1 MERFIGES
9 EPLRKAIAEAV
20 HIAKS
25 NAPVLLVGETGVGKE
40 LFTEMIHQKSNR
52 CHGPLV
58 KVNCAAIQDSLLE
71 SDLFGHEK
79 GSFTGAFAKK
89 IGKLQAAHTGTVFL
103 DEISNMSLA
112 IQAKVLRALEYQ
124 QFEPVGGNTTIEVNI
139 RIISATNKNLKPL
152 INEGKFRNDLFFRL
166 GVMIINIPPLRER
179 DNDIILLARHFA
191 QVFKNT
197 YEKNIIAISNEA
209 IKTLLKYH
217 WPGNIRELRNVIE
230 RAVLFCEKSEI
241 TEEHIY
247 IENQDLNCNGP
258 KNTIEYTVNKL
269 SNNGY
274 YGKMTEALNALEKTW
289 MLKALKDNDFVQAYA
304 AKDLGLTARMVI
316 YKMKQFGLESKSPY
330 KTNGGGRKKVK
341 EGEKKP
347 VSKKEKSHGISKI

>member
-58 KVNCAAIQDSLLE
+58 KVNCAAIQDTLLE

-124 QFEPVGGNTTIEVNI
+124 QFEPVGGNTTIEVDI

-179 DNDIILLARHFA
+179 DNDIIILARHFA

-209 IKTLLKYH
+209 IKTLIKYH

-230 RAVLFCEKSEI
+230 RAVLFCEESEI

-247 IENQDLNCNGP
+247 IEDYTLNES
-258 KNTIEYTVNKL
+258 KNTIEYTVDKL
-269 SNNGY
+269 RHNGY
-274 YGKMTEALNALEKTW
+274 YGKMTDALNIIEKTW
-289 MLKALKDNDFVQAYA
+289 MLKSLKENNFVQKDV
-304 AKDLGLTARMVI
+304 AKDLGISRRVVC
-316 YKMKQFGLESKSPY
+316 YKMTLY
-330 KTNGGGRKKVK
+330 DLGGK
-341 EGEKKP
+341 KKP
-347 VSKKEKSHGISKI
+347 VSKKKPISKKETDIAEAKAEAGNSKGITL